1 MPRSAVRPRH
11 VALLVLGVL
20 AVSTSA
26 PLIRLADAPPL
37 AVAFYRNAFAAAALL
52 PFAFLRHR
60 DELAGLGARRWG
72 ALGLAG
78 AFLAVHFAA
87 WIPSVSLTT
96 VAASTVLVTSQAV
109 WAAVGARVI
118 LGERVRRA
126 AVAGIVVALVGAV
139 LISGADFVL
148 SPRAFAGDMLA
159 LLGAVTAAGYLLT
172 GRRLRQRLSLAAYA
186 GVVYGVCAV
195 LLLAAALVAGTPL
208 SGFEP
213 TVWLLFV
220 LMAAG
225 PQILGHTVFNY
236 LLRDLD
242 ATVVAVAIMGEPV
255 GASLLALALFG
266 EVPPWS
272 AVIGGV
278 VVLVGIYMAVTAQA
292 RRPADAPVE

>member
-1 MPRSAVRPRH
+1 MRPRH
-11 VALLVLGVL
+11 VALLALGVV

-52 PFAFLRHR
+52 PFALLRHR
-60 DELAGLGARRWG
+60 RELAELRPRRGG
-72 ALGLAG
+72 ALLLAG
-78 AFLAVHFAA
+78 AFLAIHFAA

-96 VAASTVLVTSQAV
+96 VAASTALVTSQSV
-109 WAAVGARVI
+109 WAALGARVF

-126 AVAGIVVALVGAV
+126 ALGGIAVALVGAV
-139 LISGADFVL
+139 LISGGDFVL
-148 SPRAFAGDMLA
+148 SSRAFAGDMLA
-159 LLGAVTAAGYLLT
+159 LVGAVTAAGYLLT
-172 GRRLRQRLSLAAYA
+172 GRRLRQGLSLATYA
-186 GVVYGVCAV
+186 GVVYGVSSI
-195 LLLAAALVAGTPL
+195 LLLVAALVADTPL
-208 SGFEP
+208 TGFEP
-213 TVWLLFV
+213 KVWLLFA

-255 GASLLALALFG
+255 GASLVALAFFG

-272 AVIGGV
+272 AVIGGA
-278 VVLVGIYMAVTAQA
+278 VVLAGIYLAVTAQA
-292 RRPADAPVE
+292 RRPAEAPVE